1 MKIDFNKPLEKVKD
15 IRVLLL
21 IVIVGLIF
29 LASLLMII
37 GMQANFDVGFGIKT
51 SVADQLNILGVNL
64 FDYAKFSRAAG
75 EIAKQPQ
82 MKLVNTALAGFS
94 FFIIAIPIII
104 LEVVIVLMPFIENK
118 QAKNS

>member
-1 MKIDFNKPLEKVKD
+1 MKIDFNKTLEKVKD

-51 SVADQLNILGVNL
+51 SVADQLNI
-64 FDYAKFSRAAG
+64 
-75 EIAKQPQ
+75 
-82 MKLVNTALAGFS
+82 
-94 FFIIAIPIII
+94 
-104 LEVVIVLMPFIENK
+104 
-118 QAKNS
+118 

>member
-1 MKIDFNKPLEKVKD
+1 
-15 IRVLLL
+15 
-21 IVIVGLIF
+21 
-29 LASLLMII
+29 
-37 GMQANFDVGFGIKT
+37 
-51 SVADQLNILGVNL
+51 
-64 FDYAKFSRAAG
+64 
-75 EIAKQPQ
+75 